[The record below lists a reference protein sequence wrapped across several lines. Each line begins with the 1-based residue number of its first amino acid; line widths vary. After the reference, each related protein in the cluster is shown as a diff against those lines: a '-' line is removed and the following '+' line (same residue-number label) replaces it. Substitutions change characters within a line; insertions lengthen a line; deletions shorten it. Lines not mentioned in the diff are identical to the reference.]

1 MRHVRI
7 TTKSDLAFD
16 GLDDVVR
23 EFLQHVAEQSAR
35 TLGATDIA
43 LVKGDVLVGVVGLKL
58 TLHERKHL
66 FFLLR
71 AVGVHRVAVS
81 TGLVSQTGDIA
92 TDGETIHAGLTQQI
106 PQAGTARVQR
116 VRDCGD
122 CRSRDELVHAGG
134 VNAERCGVRHV
145 TVHGVSPLTVERFDT
160 LVISVDQGTFERDH
174 GVVGVKPRL
183 TIMREL
189 HSTRLVGGVVGF
201 VDDDGLATAG
211 SLHGFLRCR
220 GALALALAFR
230 LVGDGSGDV
239 IESGLHNV
247 TDGIGELF
255 RLVRG
260 EFELGD
266 GTRQFLQE
274 FRVHG
279 VSILVVAAVD
289 CGESGPWVGPTIY
302 DADFQ

>member
-1 MRHVRI
+1 M
-7 TTKSDLAFD
+7 
-16 GLDDVVR
+16 
-23 EFLQHVAEQSAR
+23 
-35 TLGATDIA
+35 GA
-43 LVKGDVLVGVVGLKL
+43 
-58 TLHERKHL
+58 
-66 FFLLR
+66 
-71 AVGVHRVAVS
+71 
-81 TGLVSQTGDIA
+81 GLVSQTGDVA

-122 CRSRDELVHAGG
+122 CLSRDELVHVGG

-145 TVHGVSPLTVERFDT
+145 TVHGVSPLTVECFDT
-160 LVISVDQGTFERDH
+160 LVISVDHGTFERDH

-183 TIMREL
+183 TIVGEL
-189 HSTRLVGGVVGF
+189 HGTRLVGGVVGF
-201 VDDDGLATAG
+201 VNDDGLATAG
-211 SLHGFLRCR
+211 SLHGVLRCR
-220 GALALALAFR
+220 GALALALAFAFL

-239 IESGLHNV
+239 IESGLHDV
-247 TDGIGELF
+247 TDGSGELF